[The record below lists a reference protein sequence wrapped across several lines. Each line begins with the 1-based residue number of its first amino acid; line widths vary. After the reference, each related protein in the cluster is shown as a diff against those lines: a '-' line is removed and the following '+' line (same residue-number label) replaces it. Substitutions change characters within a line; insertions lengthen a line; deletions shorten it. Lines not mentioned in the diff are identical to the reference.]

1 MASHR
6 EAAASRVSDKATS
19 SSLAMPRSSGRN
31 PSDPSCASKALERPR
46 LAAVAE
52 NREAD
57 GAARPRMQCRGDT
70 GDAHDHELDVLQEP
84 VLVAA
89 AGPSGGD
96 GVPAAGVLN
105 GRGGDDRGEQ
115 QAERIGGDV
124 LLACVRFPASYPWL
138 ASGRFDDV
146 LTTLASMIA
155 AVGSGDRPACSRT
168 LARSR
173 SRFASVVPSF
183 SHLA

>member
-1 MASHR
+1 
-6 EAAASRVSDKATS
+6 
-19 SSLAMPRSSGRN
+19 
-31 PSDPSCASKALERPR
+31 
-46 LAAVAE
+46 
-52 NREAD
+52 
-57 GAARPRMQCRGDT
+57 MQCRGDT

-89 AGPSGGD
+89 AGPSGGHGGLARGEPGGD
-96 GVPAAGVLN
+96 VLAAAGVLN
-105 GRGGDDRGEQ
+105 GRGGDDGGEQ

-146 LTTLASMIA
+146 LTTLTSMIA

>member
-89 AGPSGGD
+89 AGPSGGH
-96 GVPAAGVLN
+96 GGP
-105 GRGGDDRGEQ
+105 GRGGPGGGVLSAPGRGGGGRGVRGGG
-115 QAERIGGDV
+115 AIGG
-124 LLACVRFPASYPWL
+124 
-138 ASGRFDDV
+138 G
-146 LTTLASMIA
+146 
-155 AVGSGDRPACSRT
+155 
-168 LARSR
+168 
-173 SRFASVVPSF
+173 
-183 SHLA
+183 

>member
-70 GDAHDHELDVLQEP
+70 GDPHDHELDVLQDP

-89 AGPSGGD
+89 AAPSGGHGGLARGEPGGD
-96 GVPAAGVLN
+96 VLAAAGVLN
-105 GRGGDDRGEQ
+105 GRGGGDGGGQ
-115 QAERIGGDV
+115 QAGRVGG
-124 LLACVRFPASYPWL
+124 
-138 ASGRFDDV
+138 G
-146 LTTLASMIA
+146 
-155 AVGSGDRPACSRT
+155 G
-168 LARSR
+168 
-173 SRFASVVPSF
+173 
-183 SHLA
+183 